1 MNPMPEIAT
10 REALLEQVWEV
21 AERVIGA
28 WRLERPVV
36 QLLEHKKNATFKVD
50 AADGR
55 YVLRVCD
62 PDGYGE
68 AEIRSEMQYLTAL
81 HAATGLVVPQP
92 VAARDGSLV
101 VRAAAQPPERPRW
114 CALFRWVP
122 GRMVQDA
129 PTPRR
134 LEQVGEISAQLHRF
148 AAEWQP
154 PAGFTRPRWDAA
166 GLFGKSGSVLAPG
179 QGAPVVGERARELLD
194 EAARVVRKVMADLG
208 EGREVFGLIHKDLEP
223 DNTLVEIVDGVER
236 VRPIDFADVGW
247 GHYLYD
253 IAAAL
258 LPLREKPGFAGML
271 EAFLRGYR
279 RIRPLSAEHAGLVET
294 FLIARSIFSARLM
307 TGRLWDLPHIR
318 EYAETAVPQILGG
331 IRVFLE
337 RRTASAAASTRT
349 TVQVLSLLRERGV
362 KLWAEGEKLKYSA
375 PPGALTAE
383 LLAEIK
389 ERKTELLGFLR
400 QGDAARRA
408 GAPARIEAAHRERPP
423 LSFAQQ
429 RLWFIHQLFPESVE
443 YNIARAV
450 RLRGQVRVELLAAS
464 LREVVRRHGTLR
476 TTIAVADDLPVQIV
490 APTSEIGLP
499 VADLTALPVE
509 RREPEAWRLAREDA
523 RRPFDLERGPLL
535 RVFLLR
541 LDDTDTIA
549 PSTMH
554 HVIGDGW
561 SSGILFREMGLIYA
575 ALARGEAPSL
585 PPLPIQYTDFAVWQ
599 REWLTG
605 EVLAEQLGWW
615 TQELSGA
622 PQELALPTDRPRSAS
637 AASHRGDRRSLL
649 IPHALAESL
658 KAFSQAQ
665 GATLFMILLAAW
677 NTLLCRLSG
686 QDDVV
691 IGSPIAN
698 RNRTEIEGLI
708 GCFVNTLAL
717 RAIFRGN
724 PTFREVLASARKT
737 TLGAYAHQDLPF
749 EKIVEELR
757 PERSL
762 TQTPLF
768 QVIFTLQNVPSPD
781 MEVADFRMT
790 LMPPTSR
797 AATFDLALNMK
808 EMPEGVRTSF
818 MFKEDLFDGATVER
832 LAACYLRLLEAV
844 AVDPNQ
850 RIREL
855 PLLSP
860 AEALQLQTWGGVRA
874 VHEIAPDETLAA
886 LFAAR
891 VRQSPGS
898 VAVTWEGN
906 ALTYAELNDRAEQLA
921 RRLLRLGVGP
931 EDRVGLC
938 AERSLELLIGMVG
951 IAKAGAAY
959 VPLDPAYPKERLAF
973 LIEDAGVRVVV
984 GTEEALAGLP
994 AEPQAAP
1001 LRPHPPGPPLPS
1013 PSQPPGEGGI
1023 ATLIVQQGVG
1033 AGAPLPVGGRAMGE
1047 GTGVRSHD
1055 GDFQDARSEST
1066 AYVIYTS
1073 GSTGR
1078 PKGVMVTH
1086 ANVIRLLRATEA
1098 SFGFGPDDVW
1108 TLFHSYAF
1116 DFSVWEIWGALLTG
1130 GRIVVVPYEV
1140 SRSPQAFHEL
1150 LAGERVTV
1158 LNQTPT
1164 AFAELV
1170 RADEDGNALPDL
1182 RLVIFGGEAL
1192 ALSGLVPWFARHGDE
1207 TPRLVNMYGITE
1219 TTVHVTYRPLMMADA
1234 ASGTGSMIGLP
1245 LSDLSVHVLDATGQ
1259 PAPVGVPGEMTVG
1272 GAGLARGYL
1281 GRPEL
1286 TAERFV
1292 PDPFGPQG
1300 SRLYRSGD
1308 LGRFLA
1314 SGELEYLGRIDHQV
1328 KIRGFRIEPGEI
1340 EAALLAHSGVRQAV
1354 VLALDNRLA
1363 AFVVAS
1369 TETPPR
1375 PSELRGLLA
1384 GTLPEHL
1391 VPSTFVLLDALP
1403 LTGNGKV
1410 DRKALAALAEAPG
1423 SSMEDESFVTPRGP
1437 VEELLA
1443 GIFAEI
1449 LKLGEI
1455 GAQADFFALG
1465 GHSLLAT
1472 QVVSRVRQ
1480 ALGVELPL
1488 RSLFTHPVLSDL
1500 AREIEALR
1508 RAGEGAALPP
1518 IGREADRGAVA
1529 PLSFAQE
1536 RMWFL
1541 HRLAPERDTY
1551 NVAVTLLLD
1560 GGLLPGVAAR
1570 ALGEVVRRH
1579 EVLRTVIVEGT
1590 GVAPHP
1596 LTPSPI
1602 PLPPPGRGG
1611 NSDLEG
1617 VEAPLSRV
1625 AGGDG
1630 RGDGGEGL
1638 HGAAVLQL
1646 ITPPAPFDL
1655 PLCDLSHLPEERR
1668 ELEMRRLAEAEAGR
1682 PFDLQRGP
1690 VLRALL
1696 VRLAERRHAATLTL
1710 HHIATDGWSTGIL
1723 VREFCTLYRAF
1734 ALGEPSP
1741 LAELPVQY
1749 ADYAVWQRRWLAG
1762 PALEQQLAY
1771 WRQRLGFD
1779 PPPLDLPSDRP
1790 RSRDRAWD
1798 GAVHRFTIAP
1808 GLAEALNRFSRGHS
1822 VTLFMTLLAAWTALL
1837 ARLSGEAVI
1846 RVGTPVANRRGLESE
1861 GLIGLFV
1868 NTLVLA
1874 TDVSGAPSFA
1884 ALLAR
1889 IRETSLEAHAHQD
1902 APFDRLVEEL
1912 VRERDL
1918 SRSPLFQVLFA
1929 LQNAPAAVAEL
1940 PDLHLTQLPG
1950 GARSAMFDLGLQL
1963 EEDAAGLSAQLD
1975 FSTDLYDAVTVER
1988 LASHFTTLL
1997 AAAVEASGTAVA
2009 ELPLLPEAEWRQLL
2023 AWGGAH
2029 WEIPVEETLA
2039 DLFAAQ
2045 VRRAPGA
2052 RAVTCEGN
2060 ELTYAELDTRADRLA
2075 RRLRRLGVGPE
2086 ERVGLCAER
2095 SLELVVGMLAVVKAG
2110 GAYLPLDPAY
2120 PRERLAFLIENA
2132 GVRVV
2137 VGTETALAGLP
2148 SVETAVCPDD
2158 LEDDD
2163 SSVTP
2168 LTAASPQN
2176 LAYVIY
2182 TSGSTGR
2189 PKGVAVT
2196 HANVVRLLRATEP
2209 WFGFGPDDVWTLFH
2223 SYAFDF
2229 SVWEIWGALLYG
2241 GRLVVVPYTVSR
2253 TPEAFHDLLE
2263 AERVTVLNQTPTAFA
2278 ELMRA
2283 DADPARAD
2291 TLAALR
2297 LVIFGGEALVPSS
2310 LADWFARHGDA
2321 QPRLINMYGI
2331 TETTVFVTYRPLS
2344 AAEEQD
2350 GPGSVIGIPIPDLAV
2365 HVLDITGQPVPIGV
2379 PGELM
2384 IGGAGLARGYVGR
2397 PDLTAERFVPDPFSG
2412 RPGACLYRSGDL
2424 GRFLPAGEIEY
2435 FGRIDHQV
2443 KIRGFRIEPG
2453 EIEAALLALPGV
2465 RQAVVLLEAGRLLAF
2480 IVLVIPAAPEA
2491 EAQPN
2496 VSTLRPLLAATLPE
2510 HMVPSAFVVLDALPR
2525 TANGKVDRKAL
2536 LASWATSASAAPD
2549 EEGFIAP
2556 RDPVEELLAGIFAE
2570 VLGIDTVGAEAH
2582 FFALGGHSLLATQ
2595 VVSRVRRDLGVE
2607 LPLRLLFEEPTVGG
2621 LAARLRE
2628 ALAASSFDL
2637 EPWAPIPRRD
2647 TGVAAPLSFAQERL
2661 WFLDQ
2666 MTPGSPIYNIPGA
2679 LALAGR
2685 LDVTA
2690 LAAAFAAVVRRHEGP
2705 RTVFRA
2711 PAGEPFQVVL
2721 PAVPPPLPV
2730 VDLTALPAAARGAE
2744 AARQQDAEAMRGFD
2758 LANGPLFRACLLRL
2772 AHSSDETDRHVL
2784 LLTFHHIV
2792 FDGWSTG
2799 VLARELSALY
2809 DAALAGHSAQLPEL
2823 PIQYADFASWQR
2835 TRFTGATLERFA
2847 GYWRQRLTGVPPLR
2861 LPLDRPRPPLQSYS
2875 GSGEPLAL
2883 TALSEAVRRLARQR
2897 TATPFMVGLAAYAA
2911 LLSRASGQSDFAVG
2925 TWVANRI
2932 RPELEGLI
2940 GFFVNNLALR
2950 FEVSGSASFGELLEQ
2965 VREVALGAYAHQE
2978 LPFEKL
2984 IEDLKLPR
2992 DLSLPPVFQVVC
3004 VQPPP
3009 AGRLELSGLRLG
3021 IETAAGDRA
3030 HVDLSLGL
3038 AGLGDSTGGSPSCT
3052 LVYNHELFDRA
3063 TIARLSRAFERLL
3076 AAALAGTTTPVSEL
3090 PLLSPAEAWQL
3101 AGEWSRGLPSPALRR
3116 APGIGFVHQLIERQ
3130 VALRPDAEAVV
3141 WPGSPGS
3148 PEERV
3153 TFGDLNA
3160 RANRLARLLRRRGV
3174 GPETRVALWLP
3185 RSVDAVVS
3193 ILAVLKAGGC
3203 YVPLDTA
3210 YSGER
3215 LAFMAADAQARVVL
3229 TRGEAGA
3236 LAGATGAAVV
3246 RLDDPAV
3253 TASLVAE
3260 SAADLAPEETGLAP
3274 ADSDHLAY
3282 VIYTSGSTGRP
3293 KGTMIGHRSLLTAYY
3308 AYERAYRLRDVT
3320 CHLQMASLS
3329 FDVFTGD
3336 FIRALGSGARL
3347 VLCPREV
3354 LLDPE
3359 RLFSLMRAERVDGA
3373 EFVPAVVRTLVGY
3386 LEHSGGDLDSRL
3398 DFMRLLV
3405 VSSDAWYAGEVA
3417 ALARLCGPRTR
3428 LIDSYGV
3435 TEATIDTTFLA
3446 LAAGDGTPCL
3456 PVPTAAA
3463 VVPIGRPLAGNEVW
3477 VLGGIDLLPPRLPGE
3492 LCIGG
3497 DGVARGYLGRPELTA
3512 EKFTPHPFSTTP
3524 GARLYRAGDLAR
3536 WLPDGSVEF
3545 LGRVD
3550 NQIKVR
3556 GFRIEP
3562 GEIEAVLATH
3572 PRVRQAVVLALAG
3585 SDHLAAYVV
3594 VETPPDAAELRA
3606 FALERLPD
3614 YMVPAVFVPLS
3625 ALPLTPNGKVDRKAL
3640 PVPEVSVQTAE
3651 PVPPRGP
3658 VEELLA
3664 GIFSEVLADVLRS
3677 GPIGADANFFALG
3690 GHSLLATQVV
3700 SRVRRALGVEL
3711 PLRLLFEAPTVALLA
3726 RAIEDLRGADR
3737 GPVLPPPPPIVPRP
3751 EGAPAPLSF
3760 AQERMWFLHR
3770 FAPQSDAY
3778 NISLA
3783 LHLDGGLR
3791 PGVAARALG
3800 EIVRRHEVLRTVV
3813 VEGADLAPHPLTPS
3827 PIPLP
3832 PPGRGGNL
3840 DLERVAAPLSRVA
3853 GGDGRGDG
3861 GEGLGGAAVL
3871 QISHPPSPIPL
3882 PLCDLAGLP
3891 PERRAAE
3898 ARRITGAEAARPFD
3912 LTHGPVLRVLLVR
3925 LAERLHTAVLTVHH
3939 IATDGWSMSLLVRE
3953 FCALYR
3959 AFAQGEPSP
3968 LAELPVQYADY
3979 AAWQRRWL
3987 AGAALD
3993 GQIAWWRQRL
4003 GVDAPP
4009 LDLPADRPR
4018 SVDRAWGG
4026 GTRRLAL
4033 APPALTGQ
4041 INRLSRQSAASLFM
4055 TLLAAW
4061 TALLARLT
4069 GQSEIRVGTPV
4080 ANRPGVEVEGL
4091 IGLFLNTLV
4100 LATDTDNAPSFR
4112 DLLDRVRS
4120 TSLEAHAHQDAPFDR
4135 LVEELVRERDLSR
4148 SPLFQVLFVV
4158 QNMPGAAV
4166 ELPDLRLTQ
4175 LASAAHAA
4183 NFDLALMIE
4192 EGSAGLSVQLDYST
4206 DLFDATTIDRLVRCY
4221 RTLLAAAV
4229 AAPGTRIAEL
4239 PLLPAEEEQQILLE
4253 WNDGVLDVQRGDP
4266 CAHPSTLHALFEA
4279 QVRRSPGA
4287 LALSCAGEVLT
4298 YGELNAR
4305 ANRLAHHL
4313 LWLGVEPEVGV
4324 GLCADRSIGMV
4335 VGLLGILKSGG
4346 AYVPLDPTY
4355 PRERLAFLM
4364 EDAGVQVVI
4373 GPERS
4378 LARVPVPAEG
4388 IAINLDHLDGDF
4400 ARYPDTDPQS
4410 LAVAD
4415 NIAYVIYTS
4424 GSTGRPKGVLVTHGS
4439 AARYVLWTAA
4449 AYAVDRHAG
4458 SCVHTSLAFDLT
4470 VTSLLTP
4477 LLAGVPVHLVP
4488 DEADLDGLARAVEA
4502 TGYGFLKLTPAHLEL
4517 LRSESAA
4524 FAAAD
4529 PLTLVVGGEALHGAA
4544 LRDWPPTARI
4554 VNEYGPTEATV
4565 GCSAFAVAASAVR
4578 EGPVPIGRP
4587 VAGARLY
4594 VLSEAM
4600 RATPIGAPGELWIGG
4615 SGLARGYLSRPD
4627 LTAERFVP
4635 DPFEPGARLY
4645 RTGDRARWRADG
4657 ELEFLGRLDE
4667 QVKVRGF
4674 RIEPGEVEA
4683 ALASLP
4689 GVESA
4694 VVLARPAQEGDGQ
4707 KRLVA
4712 WVVGPAGQGA
4722 LGGEGLRRQLLERL
4736 PEHMVPA
4743 VIVPLDALPL
4753 TANGKVDRKAL
4764 PEPGTAPAP
4773 EAARSVAPRN
4783 RTEEL
4788 LAEVWQ
4794 QVLGQRGTRRI
4805 GVHDSFFQLGG
4816 DSILS
4821 LQVVSRAARAGLR
4834 FTPRQ
4839 LFERPTIAELAL
4851 VAMLVA
4857 EPKDAG
4863 PMSGPASLTTDQE
4876 RFFAARTGGAAGS
4889 DISIEDL
4896 YPLSPVQQG
4905 LLFHSLHAPESGAYV
4920 VQVSVGFGAAFD
4932 VAAFERSWQQ
4942 MAERHP
4948 VLRTAFAWLELDEPL
4963 QAVHAHLPLR
4973 WERQDWRGL
4982 PAAEQDARLAEYL
4995 RADRLRGFDLTTPP
5009 LMRLAMF
5016 RLGAGDAGWRF
5027 VWSHH
5032 HAILDGWSMPIL
5044 LHELFACYA
5053 AERQGET
5060 ARLPAVR
5067 PYRDYI
5073 AWLREQDLAEA
5084 EAFWRA
5090 EMAGFTTP
5098 TPLPGSPS
5106 AAADSAGDDR
5116 PHQRRR
5122 LILPAAASEALG
5134 AFARHHQLTLNTLMQ
5149 GAWAL
5154 LLARHSGEEEVV
5166 FGGVTAGRGA
5176 PLPGIE
5182 SMVGLFSNTLPV
5194 RVRVPGAASLIPW
5207 LQRLQERQ
5215 AAARQFEYT
5224 PLSRVQAWSPVPAG
5238 TPLFDTILTF
5248 ENYPLDDAVQ
5258 HQAGTALAAGG
5269 VEGAE
5274 QSHYPLGLIVIPGA
5288 ELSLRLLYEEARFP
5302 ESGFASGERLLE
5314 QLASLLT
5321 GMLAEPADQ
5330 LTVADLPVL
5339 TPAERAELL
5348 GRVGDRTKVRT
5359 AAPQS
5364 PAAGKPQYVAPRDHT
5379 EELLAEVW
5387 LQVLGG
5393 RHSGGRIGVHDSF
5406 FQLGGDSIL
5415 SLQVVS
5421 RAARAGLRI
5430 TPRQL
5435 LESQTIARLAP
5446 LAVPLGLQRDA
5457 VASSRPAPLLPIQ
5470 ERFFAA
5476 AVPHPE
5482 HYNQSLLLAS
5492 GESVRGAL
5500 SPHLLRQAIGHLWA
5514 HHGALRLRFLPPAA
5528 EQPQSR
5534 TWRQVSAP
5542 PVGAPPFLH
5551 IDLSA
5556 LPEAARP
5563 QALAASADLL
5573 QASLD
5578 LAQGPILRAA
5588 FFGSDSGDPRQDRL
5602 LLIVHHLAVDG
5613 VSWRILAQDLE
5624 EVYRQLERGAAVEL
5638 PPPATSF
5645 QHWAER
5651 LHEHAQTPAALA
5663 EAAWWLEQPLPDR
5676 PLPLDFPREDGQ
5688 GAPTIASLR
5697 SVEIQLTAEETR
5709 ALLEDAPRAY
5719 RTQVNDLLLTALVEA
5734 FAPWTGSRRLL
5745 LDLEGH
5751 GRENLFEDGETTGEI
5766 DLSRT
5771 VGWFTSIFPVPLDLT
5786 GIDAPGAALK
5796 AVKEQLRAV
5805 PNRGIGFGIVRW
5817 LAEAPEATKISR
5829 RLRALPVSEVSFN
5842 YLGQLAAGPAEDRLF
5857 RLAGG
5862 AAGATAHPAQPLS
5875 YLLEINGGVTGGRL
5889 WMQLGY
5895 SADRHR
5901 QATIEQLAGRFA
5913 GALRTLVAH
5922 CLEPGAGGV
5931 TPSDFPLAGLAASAL
5946 DQFVVAGAPVEDI
5959 YPLSPLQQ
5967 GMLFHALHAPESGA
5981 YVVQTSIRFGAGL
5994 GTAERAAL
6002 ERSWQQVIDRHPI
6015 LRTAF
6020 RWLGL
6025 DEPLQVVSTPFP
6037 MAWEH
6042 RDWRGLPAAEQ
6053 SERLAE
6059 YLRADRQRGF
6069 DLAAAPLL
6077 RLALIQLGDSTSPA
6091 CQLVWTH
6098 HHAILDGWS
6107 LPLLLRELFSCY
6119 AAALQ
6124 GTTAV
6129 LPPVRAYRDYIAW
6142 LRQQDLAAAEAFWRT
6157 ELSAFTTPTPL
6168 PGATEAGVQDGPP
6181 IAKEAWLSPAAGE
6194 ALGAFAR
6201 RHQLTLNT
6209 MAQGAWALLLARAS
6223 GEDDVVFGAVTAGR
6237 GAPLAGLDS
6246 MVGLF
6251 VNTLPVR
6258 ARVPQRTPAAPW
6270 LLRLQESQIAA
6281 RHFEHTPLAKVRAW
6295 SELPAGATLFETIYG
6310 FENYPLDEALRQDVG
6325 ATVAVAGVEG
6335 TEQTHYP
6342 LAVVVQPGPRWAL
6355 RLAANDPRLDT
6366 VSVARLLGHLE
6377 TLLLGLIAEETANLP
6392 VAELP
6397 LLAPAER
6404 QQLLIELSG
6413 DPAGPATPA
6422 ALTELFAQRAKR
6434 TPWQPAVICRGVPLT
6449 YAELDQRSATLAGF
6463 LRQSGVGPEVRV
6475 GLVVEPSLE
6484 RAVGLLGILRA
6495 GGAAVPVDPTLSA
6508 TEESRRVLDE
6518 AQIALL
6524 LTTQRW
6530 QSGFSAP
6537 SLVCLDRDWPQI
6549 AAESKRA
6556 GRLSDTG
6563 GHPDS
6568 LAVIS
6573 TASQPPGLLLSHR
6586 SIAAP
6591 QLPAGIDAATAE
6603 TLHALRTG
6611 ARPPMHPFVLD
6622 RRHQP
6627 VPLGTAGDL
6636 YLAGS
6641 TLARGILNRPD
6652 LTAERFVPH
6661 PWSSEPGERLYRT
6674 GDRARR
6680 RADGTVEVGFRP
6692 P

>member
-1 MNPMPEIAT
+1 MPEIAT
-10 REALLEQVWEV
+10 REVLLEQVWEV
-21 AERVIGA
+21 AERVISA
-28 WRLERPVV
+28 WPLERPVV

-50 AADGR
+50 TADGR

-92 VAARDGSLV
+92 VPARDGSLV
-101 VRAAAQPPERPRW
+101 MRAEAQPPERLRW

-134 LEQVGEISAQLHRF
+134 LEQVGEISARLHRF

-154 PAGFTRPRWDAA
+154 PEGFTRPRWDAA
-166 GLFGKSGSVLAPG
+166 GLFGSSGDRPVLAPG
-179 QGAPVVGERARELLD
+179 QGAPVVGERSRELLD

-223 DNTLVEIVDGVER
+223 DNTLVEVVGGVER
-236 VRPIDFADVGW
+236 VHPIDFADVGW
-247 GHYLYD
+247 GYYLYD

-279 RIRPLSAEHAGLVET
+279 RVRPLSAEHAALVET

-337 RRTASAAASTRT
+337 RRTAAAAASTRT

-408 GAPARIEAAHRERPP
+408 GAPARIAATHRERPP
-423 LSFAQQ
+423 LSFAQR

-450 RLRGQVRVELLAAS
+450 RLRGKVRVELLAAS

-476 TTIAVADDLPVQIV
+476 TTFAVDAESGEPVQVV
-490 APTSEIGLP
+490 ATADRSDFALP
-499 VADLTALPVE
+499 VADLTGLPAE
-509 RREPEAWRLAREDA
+509 LREAEAWRLAQEDA

-541 LDDTDTIA
+541 LDDVDTIA

-561 SSGILFREMGLIYA
+561 SSGILFREMGLIYG

-585 PPLPIQYTDFAVWQ
+585 PLLPIQYTDFAVWQ

-615 TQELSGA
+615 TQELAGA

-637 AASHRGDRRSLL
+637 SGDIRSNRGDRRPLL
-649 IPHALAESL
+649 IPQALAEAL

-686 QDDVV
+686 HDDVV
-691 IGSPIAN
+691 VGSPIAN

-757 PERSL
+757 PERNL

-797 AATFDLALNMK
+797 AAMFDLALNMK

-832 LAACYLRLLEAV
+832 LAACYLRLLEEV
-844 AVDPNQ
+844 AADPNQ

-891 VRQSPGS
+891 VRQSPGA

-906 ALTYAELNDRAEQLA
+906 ALTYAELNDRAERIAQRL
-921 RRLLRLGVGP
+921 RRRGVGP

-959 VPLDPAYPKERLAF
+959 VPLDPAYPEERLAF

-984 GTEEALAGLP
+984 GMEALDGDELDHSP
-994 AEPQAAP
+994 
-1001 LRPHPPGPPLPS
+1001 PHPLPIAS
-1013 PSQPPGEGGI
+1013 PQ
-1023 ATLIVQQGVG
+1023 
-1033 AGAPLPVGGRAMGE
+1033 
-1047 GTGVRSHD
+1047 
-1055 GDFQDARSEST
+1055 ST

-1130 GRIVVVPYEV
+1130 GRLVVVPYEV
-1140 SRSPQAFHEL
+1140 SRSPRAFHAL

-1164 AFAELV
+1164 AFAELM
-1170 RADEDGNALPDL
+1170 RADEDGTGALTDL

-1192 ALSGLVPWFARHGDE
+1192 ALSGLVPWFVRHGDE

-1219 TTVHVTYRPLMMADA
+1219 TTVHVTCRPLSLADA
-1234 ASGTGSMIGLP
+1234 QSGTGSVIGLQ

-1259 PAPVGVPGEMTVG
+1259 QAPVGVPGEMTVG

-1292 PDPFGPQG
+1292 PDPFSQEPGA
-1300 SRLYRSGD
+1300 RLYRSGD

-1340 EAALLAHSGVRQAV
+1340 EAALLALPGVRQAV
-1354 VLALDNRLA
+1354 VLAETGRLV
-1363 AFVVAS
+1363 AFVVPEADAQLKAS
-1369 TETPPR
+1369 ALR
-1375 PSELRGLLA
+1375 PLLA
-1384 GTLPEHL
+1384 ARLPEQL
-1391 VPSTFVLLDALP
+1391 VPSAFVPLDALP
-1403 LTGNGKV
+1403 RTTNGKI
-1410 DRKALAALAEAPG
+1410 DRRALLAAWASAAARPAVPDEEGFIAPR
-1423 SSMEDESFVTPRGP
+1423 DP

-1443 GIFAEI
+1443 GIFAEV
-1449 LKLGEI
+1449 LQTEGI

-1472 QVVSRVRQ
+1472 QVVSRVR
-1480 ALGVELPL
+1480 
-1488 RSLFTHPVLSDL
+1488 
-1500 AREIEALR
+1500 
-1508 RAGEGAALPP
+1508 RA
-1518 IGREADRGAVA
+1518 
-1529 PLSFAQE
+1529 
-1536 RMWFL
+1536 
-1541 HRLAPERDTY
+1541 
-1551 NVAVTLLLD
+1551 
-1560 GGLLPGVAAR
+1560 
-1570 ALGEVVRRH
+1570 
-1579 EVLRTVIVEGT
+1579 
-1590 GVAPHP
+1590 
-1596 LTPSPI
+1596 
-1602 PLPPPGRGG
+1602 
-1611 NSDLEG
+1611 
-1617 VEAPLSRV
+1617 
-1625 AGGDG
+1625 
-1630 RGDGGEGL
+1630 
-1638 HGAAVLQL
+1638 
-1646 ITPPAPFDL
+1646 
-1655 PLCDLSHLPEERR
+1655 
-1668 ELEMRRLAEAEAGR
+1668 
-1682 PFDLQRGP
+1682 
-1690 VLRALL
+1690 
-1696 VRLAERRHAATLTL
+1696 
-1710 HHIATDGWSTGIL
+1710 
-1723 VREFCTLYRAF
+1723 
-1734 ALGEPSP
+1734 
-1741 LAELPVQY
+1741 
-1749 ADYAVWQRRWLAG
+1749 
-1762 PALEQQLAY
+1762 
-1771 WRQRLGFD
+1771 
-1779 PPPLDLPSDRP
+1779 
-1790 RSRDRAWD
+1790 
-1798 GAVHRFTIAP
+1798 
-1808 GLAEALNRFSRGHS
+1808 
-1822 VTLFMTLLAAWTALL
+1822 
-1837 ARLSGEAVI
+1837 
-1846 RVGTPVANRRGLESE
+1846 
-1861 GLIGLFV
+1861 
-1868 NTLVLA
+1868 
-1874 TDVSGAPSFA
+1874 
-1884 ALLAR
+1884 
-1889 IRETSLEAHAHQD
+1889 
-1902 APFDRLVEEL
+1902 
-1912 VRERDL
+1912 
-1918 SRSPLFQVLFA
+1918 
-1929 LQNAPAAVAEL
+1929 
-1940 PDLHLTQLPG
+1940 
-1950 GARSAMFDLGLQL
+1950 
-1963 EEDAAGLSAQLD
+1963 
-1975 FSTDLYDAVTVER
+1975 
-1988 LASHFTTLL
+1988 
-1997 AAAVEASGTAVA
+1997 
-2009 ELPLLPEAEWRQLL
+2009 
-2023 AWGGAH
+2023 
-2029 WEIPVEETLA
+2029 
-2039 DLFAAQ
+2039 
-2045 VRRAPGA
+2045 
-2052 RAVTCEGN
+2052 
-2060 ELTYAELDTRADRLA
+2060 
-2075 RRLRRLGVGPE
+2075 
-2086 ERVGLCAER
+2086 
-2095 SLELVVGMLAVVKAG
+2095 
-2110 GAYLPLDPAY
+2110 
-2120 PRERLAFLIENA
+2120 
-2132 GVRVV
+2132 
-2137 VGTETALAGLP
+2137 
-2148 SVETAVCPDD
+2148 
-2158 LEDDD
+2158 
-2163 SSVTP
+2163 
-2168 LTAASPQN
+2168 
-2176 LAYVIY
+2176 
-2182 TSGSTGR
+2182 
-2189 PKGVAVT
+2189 
-2196 HANVVRLLRATEP
+2196 
-2209 WFGFGPDDVWTLFH
+2209 
-2223 SYAFDF
+2223 
-2229 SVWEIWGALLYG
+2229 
-2241 GRLVVVPYTVSR
+2241 
-2253 TPEAFHDLLE
+2253 
-2263 AERVTVLNQTPTAFA
+2263 
-2278 ELMRA
+2278 
-2283 DADPARAD
+2283 
-2291 TLAALR
+2291 
-2297 LVIFGGEALVPSS
+2297 
-2310 LADWFARHGDA
+2310 
-2321 QPRLINMYGI
+2321 
-2331 TETTVFVTYRPLS
+2331 
-2344 AAEEQD
+2344 
-2350 GPGSVIGIPIPDLAV
+2350 
-2365 HVLDITGQPVPIGV
+2365 
-2379 PGELM
+2379 
-2384 IGGAGLARGYVGR
+2384 
-2397 PDLTAERFVPDPFSG
+2397 
-2412 RPGACLYRSGDL
+2412 
-2424 GRFLPAGEIEY
+2424 
-2435 FGRIDHQV
+2435 
-2443 KIRGFRIEPG
+2443 
-2453 EIEAALLALPGV
+2453 
-2465 RQAVVLLEAGRLLAF
+2465 
-2480 IVLVIPAAPEA
+2480 
-2491 EAQPN
+2491 
-2496 VSTLRPLLAATLPE
+2496 
-2510 HMVPSAFVVLDALPR
+2510 
-2525 TANGKVDRKAL
+2525 
-2536 LASWATSASAAPD
+2536 
-2549 EEGFIAP
+2549 
-2556 RDPVEELLAGIFAE
+2556 
-2570 VLGIDTVGAEAH
+2570 
-2582 FFALGGHSLLATQ
+2582 
-2595 VVSRVRRDLGVE
+2595 LGVE
-2607 LPLRLLFEEPTVGG
+2607 LPLRLLFETPTV
-2621 LAARLRE
+2621 E
-2628 ALAASSFDL
+2628 ALAGWIAGNRTDRIDPADRTDRIGPVSRD
-2637 EPWAPIPRRD
+2637 APL
-2647 TGVAAPLSFAQERL
+2647 PLSFAQERL

-2666 MTPGSPIYNIPGA
+2666 LMPGSPIYNIPGA
-2679 LALAGR
+2679 LALTGR
-2685 LDVTA
+2685 LDAAA

-2711 PAGEPFQVVL
+2711 TAGQPFQVVL
-2721 PAVPPPLPV
+2721 PPAPPPLPLI
-2730 VDLTALPAAARGAE
+2730 DLTALPAAAGTAE
-2744 AARQQDAEAMRGFD
+2744 AARLQRAEAARGFD
-2758 LANGPLFRACLLRL
+2758 LASGPLFRVCLLRL
-2772 AHSSDETDRHVL
+2772 AASSDETGSHLL

-2809 DAALAGHSAQLPEL
+2809 DAAIAGNSAPLPEL

-2835 TRFTGATLERFA
+2835 GRFTGATLERFV

-2861 LPLDRPRPPLQSYS
+2861 LPLDRPRPPVQSYS

-2883 TALSEAVRRLARQR
+2883 TPALSDAIRRLARQR
-2897 TATPFMVGLAAYAA
+2897 TATPFMVQLAAFAA
-2911 LLSRASGQSDFAVG
+2911 LLHRASGQNDFAVG
-2925 TWVANRI
+2925 TWVANRT

-2950 FEVSGSASFGELLEQ
+2950 LDVSGAAPFGELLEQ

-2992 DLSLPPVFQVVC
+2992 DLSMPPVFQVVC

-3009 AGRLELSGLRLG
+3009 AGRLELAGVRLAVS
-3021 IETAAGDRA
+3021 TAAGARA
-3030 HVDLSLGL
+3030 HVDLSLDL
-3038 AGLGDSTGGSPSCT
+3038 AGGSAGPGGPAGGSAST
-3052 LVYNHELFDRA
+3052 LIYNHELFDRA
-3063 TIARLSRAFERLL
+3063 TIVRLGHAFERLL
-3076 AAALAGTTTPVSEL
+3076 AAALAETTTPVSEL

-3141 WPGSPGS
+3141 WPGDAGG
-3148 PEERV
+3148 ERL
-3153 TFGDLNA
+3153 TYGALNA

-3229 TRGEAGA
+3229 TLGNVSNISEGV
-3236 LAGATGAAVV
+3236 LVL
-3246 RLDDPAV
+3246 RLDDPAAV
-3253 TASLVAE
+3253 AALAAE
-3260 SAADLAPEETGLAP
+3260 SDANLPPEETGLDP
-3274 ADSDHLAY
+3274 RNLAY

-3293 KGTMIGHRSLLTAYY
+3293 KGTMIEHRSLLTAYY

-3359 RLFSLMRAERVDGA
+3359 RLFDLMRSERVDGA
-3373 EFVPAVVRTLVGY
+3373 EFVPAVVRALVDH
-3386 LEHSGGDLDSRL
+3386 LERTDGRL
-3398 DFMRLLV
+3398 GFMRLLV

-3417 ALARLCGPRTR
+3417 ALARVCGPHTR

-3435 TEATIDTTFLA
+3435 TEATIDTTFLP

-3456 PVPTAAA
+3456 PVSAAA
-3463 VVPIGRPLAGNEVW
+3463 VVVPIGRPLAGNEVW
-3477 VLGGIDLLPPRLPGE
+3477 VLGGIDLLPPRMPGE

-3512 EKFTPHPFSTTP
+3512 EKFTPHPFSTVA

-3562 GEIEAVLATH
+3562 GEIEAALGAH
-3572 PRVRQAVVLALAG
+3572 PQVSQAVVLALSGEAD
-3585 SDHLAAYVV
+3585 SAAKHLVAYVV
-3594 VETPPDAAELRA
+3594 SSEPANPVDETELRA
-3606 FALERLPD
+3606 CLKQRLPD
-3614 YMVPAVFVPLS
+3614 YMVPAVFVPLA

-3640 PVPEVSVQTAE
+3640 PKPEMTAQTAG

-3664 GIFSEVLADVLRS
+3664 GIFSEVLGT
-3677 GPIGADANFFALG
+3677 GPVGAEANFFALG

-3726 RAIEDLRGADR
+3726 RAIDDLRGAGR
-3737 GPVLPPPPPIVPRP
+3737 GPVLPPITRRP

-3791 PGVAARALG
+3791 YDIAARALG
-3800 EIVRRHEVLRTVV
+3800 EIARRHEVLRTVIR
-3813 VEGADLAPHPLTPS
+3813 ED
-3827 PIPLP
+3827 
-3832 PPGRGGNL
+3832 
-3840 DLERVAAPLSRVA
+3840 
-3853 GGDGRGDG
+3853 
-3861 GEGLGGAAVL
+3861 GAAVL
-3871 QISHPPSPIPL
+3871 QIIHPPAPVPL

-3912 LTHGPVLRVLLVR
+3912 LVHGSVLRVLLVR
-3925 LAERLHTAVLTVHH
+3925 LGERLHTAVLTVHH

-3959 AFAQGEPSP
+3959 AFTQGEPSP
-3968 LAELPVQYADY
+3968 LAELAVQYADY
-3979 AAWQRRWL
+3979 AVWQRRWL
-3987 AGAALD
+3987 SGPALD

-4009 LDLPADRPR
+4009 LALPADRPR
-4018 SVDRAWGG
+4018 SRDRAWGG
-4026 GTRRLAL
+4026 AVRHFTLAPAL
-4033 APPALTGQ
+4033 AAQLNPF
-4041 INRLSRQSAASLFM
+4041 SRQRSVSLFM

-4061 TALLARLT
+4061 KALLGRLS
-4069 GQSEIRVGTPV
+4069 GQAVTRVGTPV
-4080 ANRPGVEVEGL
+4080 ANRPGVEVEDL
-4091 IGLFLNTLV
+4091 IGIFLNTLV
-4100 LATDTDNAPSFR
+4100 LATDVGAGEDGSPSFTE
-4112 DLLDRVRS
+4112 LLGRVRE

-4135 LVEELVRERDLSR
+4135 LVEDLVRERDLSR
-4148 SPLFQVLFVV
+4148 SPLFQVLFVL
-4158 QNMPGAAV
+4158 QNVPGAVA

-4175 LASAAHAA
+4175 LPAAARTA

-4192 EGSAGLSVQLDYST
+4192 EGSAGLSAQLDYST
-4206 DLFDATTIDRLVRCY
+4206 DLFDATTIDRLAR
-4221 RTLLAAAV
+4221 RFETLLGAAV

-4239 PLLPAEEEQQILLE
+4239 PLLAAEEAQQILLE
-4253 WNDGVLDVQRGDP
+4253 WNDGVLDVQRGDLRAQP
-4266 CAHPSTLHALFEA
+4266 PTLHALFEA
-4279 QVRRSPGA
+4279 QARRSPGA
-4287 LALSCAGEVLT
+4287 LALRCEGQELT

-4313 LWLGVEPEVGV
+4313 LWLGVEPEVGI
-4324 GLCADRSIGMV
+4324 GLCADRSLTMV
-4335 VGLLGILKSGG
+4335 VGLLGILKAGG
-4346 AYVPLDPTY
+4346 AYVPLDPGY
-4355 PRERLAFLM
+4355 PRERLAFLID
-4364 EDAGVQVVI
+4364 DAGVQVVI

-4378 LARVPVPAEG
+4378 LARVPVPADG
-4388 IAINLDHLDGDF
+4388 IAIDVRDMDDDL

-4410 LAVAD
+4410 LAMAE

-4424 GSTGRPKGVLVTHGS
+4424 GSTGRPKGVLVSHGS
-4439 AARYVLWTAA
+4439 AAHYVLWTAA

-4488 DEADLDGLARAVEA
+4488 EEADLDGLARAVEA

-4524 FAAAD
+4524 FATAD

-4544 LRDWPPTARI
+4544 LRDWPPAARI

-4565 GCSAFAVAASAVR
+4565 GCSAFAVAAAAVP
-4578 EGPVPIGRP
+4578 EGPLPIGRP

-4594 VLSEAM
+4594 VLSDAM
-4600 RATPIGAPGELWIGG
+4600 LATPIGAAGELWIGG
-4615 SGLARGYLSRPD
+4615 PGLARGYLSRPD

-4635 DPFEPGARLY
+4635 NPFAPGARLY

-4683 ALASLP
+4683 ALAGLP

-4694 VVLARPAQEGDGQ
+4694 VVLARPAQEGEGQ

-4712 WVVGPAGQGA
+4712 WVVGPAGHGV
-4722 LGGEGLRRQLLERL
+4722 LGGEDLRRQLLERL

-4764 PEPGTAPAP
+4764 PEPGAALPP
-4773 EAARSVAPRN
+4773 EAGRSVAPRN

-4794 QVLGQRGTRRI
+4794 QVLGQRGPGRI
-4805 GVHDSFFQLGG
+4805 GVHDSFFQRGG

-4851 VAMLVA
+4851 VAMTAMPVA
-4857 EPKDAG
+4857 EPREAG
-4863 PMSGPASLTTDQE
+4863 TVSGPVPLTTDQE
-4876 RFFAARTGGAAGS
+4876 RFFAARAEGAA
-4889 DISIEDL
+4889 DNSIEDL

-4905 LLFHSLHAPESGAYV
+4905 LLFHALHAPESGAYV
-4920 VQVSVGFGAAFD
+4920 VQVSAGFGAAFD

-4942 MAERHP
+4942 MADRHP

-4963 QAVHAHLPLR
+4963 QAVHALLPLR
-4973 WERQDWRGL
+4973 WERQDWRGQ

-5016 RLGAGDAGWRF
+5016 RLGGAGDGGDIAWRF

-5044 LHELFACYA
+5044 LRELFACYA
-5053 AERQGET
+5053 AERQGEI

-5090 EMAGFTTP
+5090 EMAGLTTP
-5098 TPLPGSPS
+5098 TPLPGSLPGS
-5106 AAADSAGDDR
+5106 LGAEADGAGEDR

-5122 LILPAAASEALG
+5122 LLLPAAASDALG
-5134 AFARHHQLTLNTLMQ
+5134 AFARHHQLTLNTLLQ

-5194 RVRVPGAASLIPW
+5194 RVRVPGAAPLIPW

-5224 PLSRVQAWSPVPAG
+5224 PLSRVQAWSAVPAG

-5248 ENYPLDDAVQ
+5248 ENYPLDDALR
-5258 HQAGTALAAGG
+5258 HEAGAALAVSGLA
-5269 VEGAE
+5269 GAE
-5274 QSHYPLGLIVIPGA
+5274 QSHYPLGLIVVPGA
-5288 ELSLRLLYEEARFP
+5288 ELSLRLLHEEARFAA
-5302 ESGFASGERLLE
+5302 SASGERLLE

-5321 GMLAEPADQ
+5321 GMLAEPADK
-5330 LTVADLPVL
+5330 LTVADLPLL
-5339 TPAERAELL
+5339 TPAERAELTRWGTGETAASPEMDTLAARFEARVRQAPGAPALVDGERTVSYGALNARANRLAHHLRWLGVEPEVGIGLCAGRSVELAVGLLGILKAGGAYVPLDPASPRERLALQIDDAGLQVLVGTRQALASLPAPADSIVLALDGLDDDGAAIALRHEPGADPESDPPPSAMAQNIAAVLYTAESTGWPKGVLVTHGGVAAHPSLPFDWILTGVLAPLLAGGTQPGAGAVLSVLSHGMSEAPPGAAGELWIGGAGLARGYLNRPDLTAERFVPDPSGALRDEPGARLYRTGDRARWRPDGQLELL
-5348 GRVGDRTKVRT
+5348 GRAGDRVKVRT
-5359 AAPQS
+5359 AALPS
-5364 PAAGKPQYVAPRDHT
+5364 PAAGKPQYVAPRDRT

-5393 RHSGGRIGVHDSF
+5393 RHTGGRIGVHDSF

-5446 LAVPLGLQRDA
+5446 LAVLLGSQRDA
-5457 VASSRPAPLLPIQ
+5457 AASSRPAPLLPIQ

-5476 AVPHPE
+5476 ALPHPE
-5482 HYNQSLLLAS
+5482 HYNQSLLLAA
-5492 GESVRGAL
+5492 GKSVRGAL
-5500 SPHLLRQAIGHLWA
+5500 SPHLLRRAIGHLQA

-5528 EQPQSR
+5528 ETPH
-5534 TWRQVSAP
+5534 WRQIAAP
-5542 PVGAPPFLH
+5542 LVGAPPFLH
-5551 IDLSA
+5551 VDLSA
-5556 LPEAARP
+5556 LPAAARP

-5588 FFGSDSGDPRQDRL
+5588 FFGSGSGDPRQGRL

-5624 EVYRQLERGAAVEL
+5624 EVYRQLERGETAEL
-5638 PPPATSF
+5638 PPRTTSF
-5645 QHWAER
+5645 QRWAER

-5676 PLPLDFPREDGQ
+5676 PLPVDFAREDGKS
-5688 GAPTIASLR
+5688 APTIASLR
-5697 SVEIQLTAEETR
+5697 SVEIRLTAEETR

-5751 GRENLFEDGETTGEI
+5751 GREDLFENDSDI

-5771 VGWFTSIFPVPLDLT
+5771 VGWFTSLFPVPLDLT
-5786 GIDAPGAALK
+5786 GLDAPGAALK

-5817 LAEAPEATKISR
+5817 LAATPEATAISR
-5829 RLRALPVSEVSFN
+5829 RLRALPVPEVSFN
-5842 YLGQLAAGPAEDRLF
+5842 YLGQLAAGPAQDRLF

-5862 AAGATAHPAQPLS
+5862 AVGATAHRAQPLP
-5875 YLLEINGGVTGGRL
+5875 YLLEINGGVTGGQL

-5895 SADRHR
+5895 SAGRHR

-5913 GALRTLVAH
+5913 GALRALVAH

-5931 TPSDFPLAGLAASAL
+5931 TPSDFPLAGLEASAL
-5946 DQFVVAGAPVEDI
+5946 DRFVVAGAPIEDI

-5994 GTAERAAL
+5994 GATETAAL
-6002 ERSWQQVIDRHPI
+6002 ERSWQQVIDRHSI

-6025 DEPLQVVSTPFP
+6025 NEPLQVVSAPFP
-6037 MAWEH
+6037 IAWEH
-6042 RDWRGLPAAEQ
+6042 RDWRALPAAEQ

-6059 YLRADRQRGF
+6059 YLQADRQRGF

-6077 RLALIQLGDSTSPA
+6077 RLALIQLGEHS
-6091 CQLVWTH
+6091 QLVWTH

-6107 LPLLLRELFSCY
+6107 LPILLRELFSCY
-6119 AAALQ
+6119 AAALR
-6124 GTTAV
+6124 GTTAA
-6129 LPPVRAYRDYIAW
+6129 LPPVRPYRDYIAW
-6142 LRQQDLAAAEAFWRT
+6142 LRQQDLAAAEAFWRA
-6157 ELSAFTTPTPL
+6157 ELAGFTAPTPL
-6168 PGATEAGVQDGPP
+6168 PGAATATGETHRPGVQQ
-6181 IAKEAWLSPAAGE
+6181 ALLSPAAGD

-6209 MAQGAWALLLARAS
+6209 LAQGAWALLLARAS
-6223 GEDDVVFGAVTAGR
+6223 CEDDVVFGAVTAGR

-6258 ARVPQRTPAAPW
+6258 ARMPQRTPAAPW

-6295 SELPAGATLFETIYG
+6295 SELPAGAPLFESILA
-6310 FENYPLDEALRQDVG
+6310 FENYPLDEALREDVG
-6325 ATVAVAGVEG
+6325 AMVAVAGVEG
-6335 TEQTHYP
+6335 TEQTPYP
-6342 LAVVVQPGPRWAL
+6342 LTVNVQPGARWAL
-6355 RLAANDPRLDT
+6355 RLAANEPRLDA
-6366 VSVARLLGHLE
+6366 VSLARLLGHLE
-6377 TLLLGLIAEETANLP
+6377 SLLLGLIDENLAELP

-6404 QQLLIELSG
+6404 QQLLIEL
-6413 DPAGPATPA
+6413 PA
-6422 ALTELFAQRAKR
+6422 ATTASPAVLTELFAQRAKR
-6434 TPWQPAVICRGVPLT
+6434 SPWQPAVICRGVPLT
-6449 YAELDQRSATLAGF
+6449 YAELDQRSASLAGY
-6463 LRQSGVGPEVRV
+6463 LRRSGVGPEVRV

-6484 RAVGLLGILRA
+6484 RVVGLLGILRA
-6495 GGAAVPVDPTLSA
+6495 GGAAVPVDPTTLSA

-6518 AQIALL
+6518 ARIALL
-6524 LTTQRW
+6524 LTVQRW

-6537 SLVCLDRDWPQI
+6537 SLFCLDRDWPQI

-6556 GRLSDTG
+6556 GRLADPARE
-6563 GHPDS
+6563 PDS
-6568 LAVIS
+6568 LAVIA

-6586 SIAAP
+6586 AIAGP
-6591 QLPAGIDAATAE
+6591 SLPSSLDAATAD

-6611 ARPPMHPFVLD
+6611 SRLVITGNREENTMPPSSPQLPAFVLD
-6622 RRHQP
+6622 RRHQA
-6627 VPLGTAGDL
+6627 VPMGTAGEL
-6636 YLAGS
+6636 YLAGPG
-6641 TLARGILNRPD
+6641 LARGILDRPD

-6680 RADGTVEVGFRP
+6680 RPDGTIERLPGRRLL
-6692 P
+6692 